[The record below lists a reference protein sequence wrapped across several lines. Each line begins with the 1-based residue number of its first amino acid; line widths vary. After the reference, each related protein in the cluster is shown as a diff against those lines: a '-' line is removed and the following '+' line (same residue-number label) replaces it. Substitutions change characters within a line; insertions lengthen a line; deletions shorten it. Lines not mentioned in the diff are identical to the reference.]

1 MHGRTGA
8 SPRGRQ
14 EAAMTYDLK
23 ITGGTIVDGSGK
35 PGFAGDL
42 GIKDGKVVALGKA
55 DGPAATTI
63 DARGKI
69 VSPGF
74 VDVHTH
80 YDAQIL
86 WDRMLSISPWHGVTT
101 TVIGNCGFG
110 VAPTKAIHRKL
121 IMQTLEKVE
130 GMSLEALEAGLGN
143 AWPFETFPQYL
154 DTLEK
159 QGTAINIAALF
170 GHTPLR
176 LYVMGEESTER
187 AATPDEIAKMKTL
200 VREAMDAGAIG
211 FGTSV
216 SVSHNGYAG
225 KPVPSRQA
233 TVEEMDALVSVMG
246 ELKRGLMQITIGRDF
261 STRQVGG
268 VSRTYNAPVTW
279 TALLSYLYGPG
290 GHRKQLDLAAEQRK
304 SGAMVIPQVSCRP
317 LNFEFTFAEPFIF
330 DVMKFMNELAVEDAK
345 TPGTRRRAYA
355 DPAWREKL
363 RRDVTPLFR
372 NWWDRVVIA
381 WAPSAREL
389 EEQPLAD
396 AARKLGRDPVDLA
409 LDLALANDLQARFR
423 MAVMNFDE
431 KEVAELITDPHT
443 VIALSDA
450 GAHASQLCDACYS
463 TYLLGHWVRE
473 KKTLTIEQAVH
484 QLTQRPAE
492 MFGITDRGLLAEG
505 RPADVVVF
513 DPRTVAPGPL
523 KRVYDLPAGADRL
536 VSEATG
542 VDAVIVN
549 GRIIRQNGN
558 DVVAADDRLPGRVLR
573 HGRAA

>member
-1 MHGRTGA
+1 MA
-8 SPRGRQ
+8 L
-14 EAAMTYDLK
+14 DLK
-23 ITGGTIVDGSGK
+23 ITGGTIVDGTGK
-35 PGFAGDL
+35 PGYAGDV
-42 GIKDGKVVALGKA
+42 GIKDGKVVAVGKVEG
-55 DGPAATTI
+55 DAARTI
-63 DARGKI
+63 DATGRI
-69 VSPGF
+69 VAPGF

-80 YDAQIL
+80 YDAQVL
-86 WDRMLSISPWHGVTT
+86 WDRMLTISPWHGVTT

-130 GMSLEALEAGLGN
+130 GMSLEALEAGLGT

-159 QGTAINIAALF
+159 QGSAINIAALF

-187 AATPDEIAKMKTL
+187 AATADEIARMKVL

-261 STRQVGG
+261 STRHMAE
-268 VSRTYNAPVTW
+268 VSRKYQIPVTW
-279 TALLSYLYGPG
+279 TALLSHLYGPG

-304 SGAMVIPQVSCRP
+304 SGAVVIPQVSCRP
-317 LNFEFTFAEPFIF
+317 LNFEVTFAEPFIF
-330 DVMKFMNELAVEDAK
+330 DVMPFMIELAKAEAK
-345 TPGTRRRAYA
+345 EPGTRRRAYA

-363 RRDVTPLFR
+363 RSEVTPLFR
-372 NWWDRVVIA
+372 NWWDRVVIG
-381 WAPSAREL
+381 WSPSHREL
-389 EEQPLAD
+389 EEQPLTAA
-396 AARKLGRDPVDLA
+396 AARLGKDPVDLA
-409 LDLALANDLQARFR
+409 LDISLADDLQTRFR

-463 TYLLGHWVRE
+463 THLLGHWVRE
-473 KKTLTIEQAVH
+473 RKTFTIEQAVH

-492 MFGITDRGLLAEG
+492 MFGITDRGVLAEG

-513 DPRTVAPGPL
+513 DPATVGPGPL

-536 VSEATG
+536 VSEASG
-542 VDAVIVN
+542 IDAVIVN
-549 GRIIRQNGN
+549 GRLIRRDGK
-558 DVVAADDRLPGRVLR
+558 DAVAANDRLPGRVLR

>member
-1 MHGRTGA
+1 
-8 SPRGRQ
+8 
-14 EAAMTYDLK
+14 MTYDLK
-23 ITGGTIVDGSGK
+23 ITGGTIVDGTGK
-35 PGFAGDL
+35 PGFVGDI

-55 DGPAATTI
+55 EGAATKTI
-63 DARGKI
+63 DAKGKV

-86 WDRMLSISPWHGVTT
+86 WDRMLTISPWHGVTT

-110 VAPTKAIHRKL
+110 VAPTHAIHRKL
-121 IMQTLEKVE
+121 ILQTLEKVE
-130 GMSLEALEAGLGN
+130 GMSLDALQAGLGDV
-143 AWPFETFPQYL
+143 WPFETFPQYL
-154 DTLEK
+154 DTVEK
-159 QGTAINIAALF
+159 RGVAINVAALF

-176 LYVMGEESTER
+176 LYVMGEASTER
-187 AATPDEIAKMKTL
+187 AATADEIAAMKKL

-216 SVSHNGYAG
+216 SVSHNGYGG

-233 TVEEMDALVSVMG
+233 TVEEMDSLVSVMG

-261 STRQVGG
+261 STKAMAE
-268 VSRTYNAPVTW
+268 VSRKYNVPVTW

-304 SGAMVIPQVSCRP
+304 SGAIVIPQVSCRP
-317 LNFEFTFAEPFIF
+317 LNFELTFAEPFIF
-330 DVMKFMNELAVEDAK
+330 DVMKFMNELAIEDAK
-345 TPGTRRRAYA
+345 SPGTRRRAYA

-363 RRDVTPLFR
+363 RSEVTPLFR
-372 NWWDRVVIA
+372 QWWDRTTIA

-389 EEQPLAD
+389 EEMPLSE
-396 AARKLGRDPVDLA
+396 AAAKLGKDPVDLA
-409 LDLALANDLQARFR
+409 LDLSLDNDLQARFR
-423 MAVMNFDE
+423 VAVMNFDE

-443 VIALSDA
+443 IIALSDA
-450 GAHASQLCDACYS
+450 GAHANQLCDACYS
-463 TYLLGHWVRE
+463 TYLLGHWVRD
-473 KKTLTIEQAVH
+473 KKTFTIEEAVH
-484 QLTQRPAE
+484 NLTQRPAE
-492 MFGITDRGLLAEG
+492 MFGITDRGVLAEG

-513 DPRTVAPGPL
+513 DPATVGPGPL

-536 VSEATG
+536 VADANG
-542 VDAVIVN
+542 IDAVIVN
-549 GRIIRQNGN
+549 GRLVRQNN
-558 DVVAADDRLPGRVLR
+558 KDMVAANDKLPGRLLR

>member
-1 MHGRTGA
+1 
-8 SPRGRQ
+8 
-14 EAAMTYDLK
+14 MTYDLK
-23 ITGGTIVDGSGK
+23 ITGGTIVDGTGK
-35 PGFAGDL
+35 PGFVGDL
-42 GIKDGKVVALGKA
+42 GIKDGKVVTLGKV
-55 DGPAATTI
+55 DGSATTTI
-63 DARGKI
+63 DATGKV

-86 WDRMLSISPWHGVTT
+86 WDRMLSISPWHGITT

-121 IMQTLEKVE
+121 ILQTLEKVE
-130 GMSLEALEAGLGN
+130 GMSLDALQAGVGDS
-143 AWPFETFPQYL
+143 WPFEAFPQYL

-159 QGTAINIAALF
+159 RGSAINVAALF

-176 LYVMGEESTER
+176 MYVMGEESTER
-187 AATPDEIAKMKTL
+187 AATADEIGAMKTL
-200 VREAMDAGAIG
+200 VREAMEAGAIG
-211 FGTSV
+211 FGSSV

-246 ELKRGLMQITIGRDF
+246 DMKRGLMQITIGREF
-261 STRQVGG
+261 STRHMAE
-268 VSRTYNAPVTW
+268 VSRKYGVPVTW

-290 GHRKQLDLAAEQRK
+290 GHRKQLELAAEQRK
-304 SGAMVIPQVSCRP
+304 SGALVIPQVSCRP

-330 DVMKFMNELAVEDAK
+330 DVMKFMNELAIKDSK

-363 RRDVTPLFR
+363 RSEVTPLFQR
-372 NWWDRVVIA
+372 WWDRVVIA
-381 WAPSAREL
+381 WAPSAKEL
-389 EEQPLAD
+389 EEQPLAQA
-396 AARKLGRDPVDLA
+396 AARLGKDPVDLA
-409 LDLALANDLQARFR
+409 LDLALASDLQARFR

-443 VIALSDA
+443 IIALSDA

-463 TYLLGHWVRE
+463 TYLLGHWVRD
-473 KKTLTIEQAVH
+473 KKTFTIEQAVH
-484 QLTQRPAE
+484 NLTQRPAE

-513 DPRTVAPGPL
+513 DPKTVGPGPL

-536 VSEATG
+536 VSEASGIT
-542 VDAVIVN
+542 AVIVN
-549 GRIIRQNGN
+549 GKLIRRDGK
-558 DVVAADDRLPGRVLR
+558 DAVAANDKLPGRLLR

>member
-1 MHGRTGA
+1 
-8 SPRGRQ
+8 
-14 EAAMTYDLK
+14 MTYDLK
-23 ITGGTIVDGSGK
+23 IAGGTIVDGTGK
-35 PGFAGDL
+35 AGFVGDV
-42 GIKDGKVVALGKA
+42 GIKDGKVVAFGKA
-55 DGPAATTI
+55 DGDATTTI
-63 DARGKI
+63 DAKGKV

-86 WDRMLSISPWHGVTT
+86 WDRMLTISPWHGVTT

-130 GMSLEALEAGLGN
+130 GMSLDALQAGLGE

-159 QGTAINIAALF
+159 RGSAINVAALF

-176 LYVMGEESTER
+176 MYVMGESSTER
-187 AATPDEIAKMKTL
+187 AATADEIGAMKKL
-200 VREAMDAGAIG
+200 MREAMEAGAIG

-233 TVEEMDALVSVMG
+233 TVEEMDSLVSVMG
-246 ELKRGLMQITIGRDF
+246 EMKRGLMQITIGREF
-261 STRQVGG
+261 STRHMAE
-268 VSRTYNAPVTW
+268 VSRKYGVPVTW
-279 TALLSYLYGPG
+279 TALLSHLYGPG
-290 GHRKQLDLAAEQRK
+290 GHRKQLDLAAEQRR

-330 DVMKFMNELAVEDAK
+330 DVMKFMNELAIEDAK
-345 TPGTRRRAYA
+345 APGTRRRAYA

-363 RRDVTPLFR
+363 RSEVTPLFQR
-372 NWWDRVVIA
+372 WWDRVVIA

-389 EEQPLAD
+389 EEMPLAS
-396 AARKLGRDPVDLA
+396 AAAKLGKDPVDLA

-443 VIALSDA
+443 IIALSDA

-463 TYLLGHWVRE
+463 THLLGHWVRE
-473 KKTLTIEQAVH
+473 RKTLTVEEAVH
-484 QLTQRPAE
+484 HLTQRPAE
-492 MFGITDRGLLAEG
+492 MFGITDRGVLAEG

-513 DPRTVAPGPL
+513 DSATVGPGPL

-536 VSEATG
+536 VSEASG
-542 VDAVIVN
+542 IDAVIVN
-549 GRIIRQNGN
+549 GRLIRQNN
-558 DVVAADDRLPGRVLR
+558 KDTVAANDKLPGRLLR

>member
-1 MHGRTGA
+1 MA
-8 SPRGRQ
+8 F
-14 EAAMTYDLK
+14 DLK
-23 ITGGTIVDGSGK
+23 ITGGTIVDGTGK
-35 PGFAGDL
+35 PGFAGDI

-55 DGPAATTI
+55 EGPAAATI
-63 DARGKI
+63 DAAGRI
-69 VSPGF
+69 VAPGF

-80 YDAQIL
+80 YDAQVL

-110 VAPTKAIHRKL
+110 VAPTRAAHRKL

-130 GMSLEALEAGLGN
+130 GMSLEALEAGLGT

-159 QGTAINIAALF
+159 QGSAINIAALF

-187 AATPDEIAKMKTL
+187 AATPDEIARMKTL

-261 STRQVGG
+261 STRHMAE
-268 VSRTYNAPVTW
+268 VSRKYQIPVTW
-279 TALLSYLYGPG
+279 TALLSHLYGPG

-304 SGAMVIPQVSCRP
+304 SGAVVIPQVSCRP
-317 LNFEFTFAEPFIF
+317 LNFEVTFAEPFIF
-330 DVMKFMNELAVEDAK
+330 DVMPFMNELAKADAK
-345 TPGTRRRAYA
+345 EPGTRRRAYA

-363 RRDVTPLFR
+363 RSEVTPLFR
-372 NWWDRVVIA
+372 NWWDRVVIG
-381 WAPSAREL
+381 WSPSHREL
-389 EEQPLAD
+389 EEQPLTAA
-396 AARKLGRDPVDLA
+396 AARLGKDPVDLA
-409 LDLALANDLQARFR
+409 LDISLADDLQTRFR

-463 TYLLGHWVRE
+463 THLLGHWVRE
-473 KKTLTIEQAVH
+473 RKTFTIEQAVH

-492 MFGITDRGLLAEG
+492 MFGITDRGVLAQG

-513 DPRTVAPGPL
+513 DPATVGPGPL

-536 VSEATG
+536 IAEASG
-542 VDAVIVN
+542 IDAVIVN
-549 GRIIRQNGN
+549 GRVIRRDGK
-558 DVVAADDRLPGRVLR
+558 DAVAANDRLPGRVLR

>member
-1 MHGRTGA
+1 M
-8 SPRGRQ
+8 S
-14 EAAMTYDLK
+14 YDLK
-23 ITGGTIVDGSGK
+23 ITGGTIVDGTGK
-35 PGFAGDL
+35 AGFVGDL
-42 GIKDGKVVALGKA
+42 GIKDGKVVAMGKA
-55 DGPAATTI
+55 DGPATTTI
-63 DARGKI
+63 DVTGKV

-121 IMQTLEKVE
+121 ILQTLEKVE
-130 GMSLEALEAGLGN
+130 GMSIGALQAGLGEV
-143 AWPFETFPQYL
+143 WPFETFPQYL
-154 DTLEK
+154 DAVEK
-159 QGTAINIAALF
+159 RGSAINVAALF

-176 LYVMGEESTER
+176 MYVMGEESTER
-187 AATPDEIAKMKTL
+187 AATQDEINAMKKL
-200 VREAMDAGAIG
+200 MREAMEAGAIG

-233 TVEEMDALVSVMG
+233 TVDEMDQLVSVMG
-246 ELKRGLMQITIGRDF
+246 DMKRGLMQITIGREF
-261 STRQVGG
+261 STRHMAE
-268 VSRTYNAPVTW
+268 VSRKYGVPVTW

-330 DVMKFMNELAVEDAK
+330 DVMKFMNELAMADAK
-345 TPGTRRRAYA
+345 APGTRRRAYA

-363 RRDVTPLFR
+363 RSEVTPLFQR
-372 NWWDRVVIA
+372 WWERVVIA
-381 WAPSAREL
+381 WAPSHKEL
-389 EEQPLAD
+389 EEMPLSAA
-396 AARKLGRDPVDLA
+396 AARLGKDPVDLA

-431 KEVAELITDPHT
+431 KEVAELITDPNT
-443 VIALSDA
+443 IIALSDA

-463 TYLLGHWVRE
+463 THLLGHWVRE
-473 KKTLTIEQAVH
+473 RKVFTIEEAVH
-484 QLTQRPAE
+484 NLTQRPAE

-513 DPRTVAPGPL
+513 DARTVGPGPL
-523 KRVYDLPAGADRL
+523 KRVNDLPAGADRL
-536 VSEATG
+536 VSQASG
-542 VDAVIVN
+542 IDAVIVN
-549 GRIIRQNGN
+549 GELIRRDNKDVFAAN
-558 DVVAADDRLPGRVLR
+558 DKLPGRLLR
-573 HGRAA
+573 SGRAA

>member
-1 MHGRTGA
+1 
-8 SPRGRQ
+8 
-14 EAAMTYDLK
+14 MTFDLK
-23 ITGGTIVDGSGK
+23 ITGGTIVDGTGK
-35 PGFAGDL
+35 PGFVGDL
-42 GIKDGKVVALGKA
+42 GIKDGKVVAIGKA
-55 DGPAATTI
+55 DGPAAQTI
-63 DARGKI
+63 DATGK
-69 VSPGF
+69 VVAPGF

-86 WDRMLSISPWHGVTT
+86 WDRMLTISPWHGVTT

-110 VAPTKAIHRKL
+110 VAPTREIHRKM

-130 GMSLEALEAGLGN
+130 GMSLEALEAGLGA

-154 DTLEK
+154 DALEK
-159 QGTAINIAALF
+159 RGSAINVAALF

-187 AATPDEIAKMKTL
+187 AATADEVGAMKKL
-200 VREAMDAGAIG
+200 VREAMESGAIG

-225 KPVPSRQA
+225 KPVPSLQA
-233 TVEEMDALVSVMG
+233 TPEEIDSLVSVMG

-261 STRQVGG
+261 STRHMAE
-268 VSRTYNAPVTW
+268 VSRKYNIPVTW
-279 TALLSYLYGPG
+279 TALLSHLYGPG

-304 SGAMVIPQVSCRP
+304 SGALVIPQVSCRP
-317 LNFEFTFAEPFIF
+317 LNFEVTFAEPFIF
-330 DVMKFMNELAVEDAK
+330 DVMPFMNDLAKADAK
-345 TPGTRRRAYA
+345 EPGTRRRAYA

-363 RRDVTPLFR
+363 RSEVTPLFR

-381 WAPSAREL
+381 WSPSHREL
-389 EEQPLAD
+389 EEQPLT
-396 AARKLGRDPVDLA
+396 AAAAKLGKDPVDLA
-409 LDLALANDLQARFR
+409 LDISLADDLQTRFR

-431 KEVAELITDPHT
+431 KEVAELITDPNT
-443 VIALSDA
+443 IIALSDA

-463 TYLLGHWVRE
+463 THLLGHWVRE
-473 KKTLTIEQAVH
+473 RKVFTLEEAVH
-484 QLTQRPAE
+484 NLTQRPAE
-492 MFGITDRGLLAEG
+492 MFGIIDRGVLAEG

-513 DPRTVAPGPL
+513 DPKTVNPGPL

-536 VSEATG
+536 VSDASG
-542 VDAVIVN
+542 IDAVVVN
-549 GRIIRQNGN
+549 GRIIRRNNKDTVTAN
-558 DVVAADDRLPGRVLR
+558 DKLPGRLLR

>member
-1 MHGRTGA
+1 M
-8 SPRGRQ
+8 S
-14 EAAMTYDLK
+14 YDLK

-35 PGFAGDL
+35 SGFIGDL
-42 GIKDGKVVALGKA
+42 GIKDGKVAALGKA
-55 DGPAATTI
+55 SGDARQTI
-63 DARGKI
+63 DAAGR
-69 VSPGF
+69 VVCPGF

-86 WDRMLSISPWHGVTT
+86 WDRSLSISPWHGVTT

-110 VAPTKAIHRKL
+110 VAPTRAQHRKL
-121 IMQTLEKVE
+121 ILQTLEKVE
-130 GMSLEALEAGLGN
+130 GMSLDALQAGVGD

-154 DTLEK
+154 DTVEK
-159 QGTAINIAALF
+159 RGSAINVAALF

-176 LYVMGEESTER
+176 LYVMGEASTER
-187 AATPDEIAKMKTL
+187 AATPDEIGEMKRL
-200 VREAMDAGAIG
+200 VREAMEAGAIG

-216 SVSHNGYAG
+216 TVSHNGYG
-225 KPVPSRQA
+225 GRPVPSRQA
-233 TVEEMDALVSVMG
+233 TPEEMDSLVSVLG
-246 ELKRGLMQITIGRDF
+246 ELRRGLMQVTVGRDF
-261 STRQVGG
+261 STKAMAE
-268 VSRTYNAPVTW
+268 VSRKYGIPVTW
-279 TALLSYLYGPG
+279 TALLSYMYGPG
-290 GHRKQLDLAAEQRK
+290 GHLKQLALAEEQRK
-304 SGAMVIPQVSCRP
+304 SGALVIPQVSCRP

-330 DVMKFMNELAVEDAK
+330 DVMKFMNELTVEDARS
-345 TPGTRRRAYA
+345 PGTRRRAYG

-363 RRDVTPLFR
+363 RSEVTPLFR

-381 WAPSAREL
+381 WSPSTREL
-389 EEQPLAD
+389 EEMPLA
-396 AARKLGRDPVDLA
+396 AAAAKLGKDPVDLA

-450 GAHASQLCDACYS
+450 GAHASQLCDACYA

-473 KKTLTIEQAVH
+473 RKTFTVEQAVH
-484 QLTQRPAE
+484 NLTQRPAE

-513 DPRTVAPGPL
+513 DPATVGPGPL

-536 VSEATG
+536 ISEASG
-542 VDAVIVN
+542 IDAVVVN
-549 GRIIRQNGN
+549 GTIIRRSGKDTVGAN
-558 DVVAADDRLPGRVLR
+558 DKLPGRLLR

>member
-1 MHGRTGA
+1 
-8 SPRGRQ
+8 
-14 EAAMTYDLK
+14 MTYDIK
-23 ITGGTIVDGSGK
+23 ITGGTIVDGTGK
-35 PGFAGDL
+35 PGFAGDV
-42 GIKDGKVVALGKA
+42 GVKDGRVVAVGKA
-55 DGPAATTI
+55 EGAAERTI
-63 DARGKI
+63 DARDKM
-69 VSPGF
+69 VAPGF

-110 VAPTKAIHRKL
+110 VAPTRAIHRRM

-130 GMSLEALEAGLGN
+130 GMSLEALQAGLGEV
-143 AWPFETFPQYL
+143 WPFETFPQYL
-154 DTLEK
+154 DALEK
-159 QGTAINIAALF
+159 RGSAINVAALF

-176 LYVMGEESTER
+176 LYVMGEASTER
-187 AATPDEIAKMKTL
+187 AATPDEVVAMKKL
-200 VREAMDAGAIG
+200 VREAMEAGAIG

-233 TVEEMDALVSVMG
+233 TVEEMDQLVSVMG
-246 ELKRGLMQITIGRDF
+246 EMKRGLMQITIGRDF
-261 STRQVGG
+261 STKHMAE
-268 VSRTYNAPVTW
+268 VSRKYGIPVTW

-290 GHRKQLDLAAEQRK
+290 GHRKQLDLAAEQRR

-330 DVMKFMNELAVEDAK
+330 DTMKFMNELAAADAREA
-345 TPGTRRRAYA
+345 GTRRRAYA
-355 DPAWREKL
+355 DPSWREKL
-363 RRDVTPLFR
+363 RSEVTPVFQR
-372 NWWDRVVIA
+372 WWDRVVIA
-381 WAPSAREL
+381 WSPSAREL
-389 EEQPLAD
+389 EEMPLAS
-396 AARKLGRDPVDLA
+396 AAAKVGKDPVDLA
-409 LDLALANDLQARFR
+409 LDIALADDLQTRFR

-450 GAHASQLCDACYS
+450 GAHANQLCDACYS
-463 TYLLGHWVRE
+463 THLLGHWVRE
-473 KKTLTIEQAVH
+473 KKTLTVEQAVH

-492 MFGITDRGLLAEG
+492 MFGITDRGVLTEG

-513 DPRTVAPGPL
+513 DPKTVAPGPL

-536 VSEATG
+536 VSEASG
-542 VDAVIVN
+542 IDAVIVN
-549 GRIIRQNGN
+549 GRLIRQGN
-558 DVVAADDRLPGRVLR
+558 KDVVTAGDRLPGRLLR

>member
-1 MHGRTGA
+1 
-8 SPRGRQ
+8 
-14 EAAMTYDLK
+14 MTYDLK

-35 PGFAGDL
+35 PGFTGDV
-42 GIKDGKVVALGKA
+42 GVKDGKVVALGKA
-55 DGPAATTI
+55 EGPGTTTI
-63 DARGKI
+63 DAKGKV

-130 GMSLEALEAGLGN
+130 GMSLEALEAGLGMS
-143 AWPFETFPQYL
+143 WPFETFPQYL
-154 DTLEK
+154 DALEK
-159 QGTAINIAALF
+159 RGSAINVAALF

-176 LYVMGEESTER
+176 LYIMGEESTER
-187 AATPDEIAKMKTL
+187 AATADEIGAMKKL

-261 STRQVGG
+261 STRHMAE
-268 VSRTYNAPVTW
+268 VSRKYNVPVTW

-304 SGAMVIPQVSCRP
+304 AGALVIPQVSCRP

-345 TPGTRRRAYA
+345 SPGTRRRAYA

-363 RRDVTPLFR
+363 RSEVTPLFR
-372 NWWDRVVIA
+372 NWWDRVIIA

-396 AARKLGRDPVDLA
+396 AARKLGKDPVDLA
-409 LDLALANDLQARFR
+409 LELALANDLQARFR

-431 KEVAELITDPHT
+431 KEVAELITDPNT
-443 VIALSDA
+443 IIALSDA

-473 KKTLTIEQAVH
+473 KKTFTVEQAVH
-484 QLTQRPAE
+484 NLTQRPAE

-513 DPRTVAPGPL
+513 DPKTVGPGPL

-536 VSEATG
+536 VSEASG
-542 VDAVIVN
+542 IDAVIVN
-549 GRIIRQNGN
+549 GKLIRRDGK
-558 DVVAADDRLPGRVLR
+558 DAVAANDRLPGRLLR

>member
-1 MHGRTGA
+1 
-8 SPRGRQ
+8 
-14 EAAMTYDLK
+14 
-23 ITGGTIVDGSGK
+23 
-35 PGFAGDL
+35 
-42 GIKDGKVVALGKA
+42 
-55 DGPAATTI
+55 
-63 DARGKI
+63 
-69 VSPGF
+69 
-74 VDVHTH
+74 
-80 YDAQIL
+80 
-86 WDRMLSISPWHGVTT
+86 MLSISPWHGVTT

-130 GMSLEALEAGLGN
+130 GMSLEALQAGLGN
-143 AWPFETFPQYL
+143 DWPFETFPQYL
-154 DTLEK
+154 DALEK
-159 QGTAINIAALF
+159 RGSAINVAALF

-176 LYVMGEESTER
+176 MYVMGEAATER
-187 AATPDEIAKMKTL
+187 AATADEIAAMKKL
-200 VREAMDAGAIG
+200 MRDAMEAGAIG

-233 TVEEMDALVSVMG
+233 TVEEMDAMVSVMG
-246 ELKRGLMQITIGRDF
+246 EMKRGLMQITIGREF
-261 STRQVGG
+261 STRHMAE
-268 VSRTYNAPVTW
+268 VSRKYGVPVTW

-330 DVMKFMNELAVEDAK
+330 DVMKFMNELAVKDSK

-363 RRDVTPLFR
+363 RSEVTPLFQR
-372 NWWDRVVIA
+372 WWDRVVIA

-389 EEQPLAD
+389 EEMPLA
-396 AARKLGRDPVDLA
+396 AAAAKLGKDPVDLA
-409 LDLALANDLQARFR
+409 LDLALASDLQARFR

-431 KEVAELITDPHT
+431 KEVAELITDPNT
-443 VIALSDA
+443 IIALSDA

-473 KKTLTIEQAVH
+473 RRTFTIEQAVH
-484 QLTQRPAE
+484 NLTQRPAE

-513 DPRTVAPGPL
+513 DPKTVGPGPL

-536 VSEATG
+536 VSEASG
-542 VDAVIVN
+542 IDAVIVN
-549 GRIIRQNGN
+549 GKLIRRDGK
-558 DVVAADDRLPGRVLR
+558 DVVAANDMLPGRLLR
-573 HGRAA
+573 RGRAA

>member
-1 MHGRTGA
+1 
-8 SPRGRQ
+8 
-14 EAAMTYDLK
+14 MTYDLK
-23 ITGGTIVDGSGK
+23 ITGGTIVDGTGK
-35 PGFAGDL
+35 PGFLGDL
-42 GIKDGKVVALGKA
+42 GIKDGKVVTLGKA

-63 DARGKI
+63 DATGKV

-86 WDRMLSISPWHGVTT
+86 WDRMLTISPWHGVTT

-121 IMQTLEKVE
+121 ILQTLEKVE
-130 GMSLEALEAGLGN
+130 GMSLDALQAGLGDV
-143 AWPFETFPQYL
+143 WPFETFPQYL
-154 DTLEK
+154 DTIEK
-159 QGTAINIAALF
+159 RGSAINVAVLF

-176 LYVMGEESTER
+176 LYVMGKAATER
-187 AATPDEIAKMKTL
+187 AATVGELAAMKKL
-200 VREAMDAGAIG
+200 MREAMEAGAIG
-211 FGTSV
+211 FGTSK

-233 TVEEMDALVSVMG
+233 TVEEMDGLVSVMG
-246 ELKRGLMQITIGRDF
+246 EMKRGLMQITIGREF
-261 STRQVGG
+261 STRHMAE
-268 VSRTYNAPVTW
+268 VSRKYGIPVTW

-317 LNFEFTFAEPFIF
+317 LNFEFTFAEPFVF
-330 DVMKFMNELAVEDAK
+330 DVMKFMNELAIEDAK
-345 TPGTRRRAYA
+345 TSGTRRRAYT

-363 RRDVTPLFR
+363 RSEVTPLFQR
-372 NWWDRVVIA
+372 WWDRVVIA

-389 EEQPLAD
+389 EEMPLA
-396 AARKLGRDPVDLA
+396 AAAAKLGKDPVDLA
-409 LDLALANDLQARFR
+409 LDLALANNLQARFR

-431 KEVAELITDPHT
+431 KEVAELITDPNT
-443 VIALSDA
+443 IIALSDA

-473 KKTLTIEQAVH
+473 RKTFTIEQAVH
-484 QLTQRPAE
+484 NLTQRPAE

-513 DPRTVAPGPL
+513 DPKTVGPGPL

-536 VSEATG
+536 VSEASG
-542 VDAVIVN
+542 IDAVIVN
-549 GRIIRQNGN
+549 GKLIRRDGK
-558 DVVAADDRLPGRVLR
+558 DAVAANDKLPGRLLR
-573 HGRAA
+573 QGRAA

>member
-1 MHGRTGA
+1 
-8 SPRGRQ
+8 
-14 EAAMTYDLK
+14 MTYDLK
-23 ITGGTIVDGSGK
+23 ITGGTIVDGTGK
-35 PGFAGDL
+35 PGFVGDI

-55 DGPAATTI
+55 EGAATKTI
-63 DARGKI
+63 DAKGKV

-86 WDRMLSISPWHGVTT
+86 WDRMLTISPWHGVTT

-110 VAPTKAIHRKL
+110 VAPTHAIHRKL
-121 IMQTLEKVE
+121 ILQTLEKVE
-130 GMSLEALEAGLGN
+130 GMSLDALQAGLGDV
-143 AWPFETFPQYL
+143 WPFETFPQYL
-154 DTLEK
+154 DAVEK
-159 QGTAINIAALF
+159 RGVAINVAALF

-176 LYVMGEESTER
+176 LYVMGEASTER
-187 AATPDEIAKMKTL
+187 AATADEIAAMKKL

-216 SVSHNGYAG
+216 SVSHNGYGG

-233 TVEEMDALVSVMG
+233 TVEEMDSLVSVMG

-261 STRQVGG
+261 STKAMAE
-268 VSRTYNAPVTW
+268 VSRKYNVPVTW

-304 SGAMVIPQVSCRP
+304 SGAIVIPQVSCRP
-317 LNFEFTFAEPFIF
+317 LNFELTFAEPFIF
-330 DVMKFMNELAVEDAK
+330 DVMKFMNELAIEDAK
-345 TPGTRRRAYA
+345 SPGTRRRAYA

-363 RRDVTPLFR
+363 RSEVTPLFR
-372 NWWDRVVIA
+372 QWWDRTTIA

-389 EEQPLAD
+389 EEMPLSE
-396 AARKLGRDPVDLA
+396 AAAKLGKDPVDLA
-409 LDLALANDLQARFR
+409 LDLSLDNDLQARFR
-423 MAVMNFDE
+423 VAVMNFDE

-443 VIALSDA
+443 IIALSDA
-450 GAHASQLCDACYS
+450 GAHANQLCDACYS
-463 TYLLGHWVRE
+463 TYLLGHWVRD
-473 KKTLTIEQAVH
+473 KKTFTIEEAVH
-484 QLTQRPAE
+484 NLTQRPAE
-492 MFGITDRGLLAEG
+492 MFGITDRGVLAEG

-513 DPRTVAPGPL
+513 DPATVGPGPL

-536 VSEATG
+536 VADANG
-542 VDAVIVN
+542 IDAVIVN
-549 GRIIRQNGN
+549 GRLVRQNN
-558 DVVAADDRLPGRVLR
+558 KDMVAANDKLPGRLLR

>member
-1 MHGRTGA
+1 MA
-8 SPRGRQ
+8 F
-14 EAAMTYDLK
+14 DLK
-23 ITGGTIVDGSGK
+23 ITGGTIVDGTGK
-35 PGFAGDL
+35 PGFAGDI

-55 DGPAATTI
+55 EGPAAATI
-63 DARGKI
+63 DAAGRI
-69 VSPGF
+69 VAPGF

-80 YDAQIL
+80 YDAQVL

-110 VAPTKAIHRKL
+110 VAPTRAAHRKL

-130 GMSLEALEAGLGN
+130 GMSLEALEAGLGT

-159 QGTAINIAALF
+159 QGSAINIAALF

-187 AATPDEIAKMKTL
+187 AATPDEIARMKTL

-261 STRQVGG
+261 STRHMAE
-268 VSRTYNAPVTW
+268 VSRKYQIPVTW
-279 TALLSYLYGPG
+279 TALLSHLYGPG

-304 SGAMVIPQVSCRP
+304 SGAVVIPQVSCRP
-317 LNFEFTFAEPFIF
+317 LNFEVTFAEPFIF
-330 DVMKFMNELAVEDAK
+330 DVMPFMNELAKADAK
-345 TPGTRRRAYA
+345 EPGTRRRAYA

-363 RRDVTPLFR
+363 RSEVTPLFR
-372 NWWDRVVIA
+372 NWWDRVVIG
-381 WAPSAREL
+381 WSPSHRDL
-389 EEQPLAD
+389 EEQPLTAA
-396 AARKLGRDPVDLA
+396 AARLGKDPVDLA
-409 LDLALANDLQARFR
+409 LDISLADDLQTRFR

-463 TYLLGHWVRE
+463 THLLGHWVRE
-473 KKTLTIEQAVH
+473 RKTFTIEQAVH

-492 MFGITDRGLLAEG
+492 MFGITDRGVLAQG

-513 DPRTVAPGPL
+513 DPATVGPGPL

-536 VSEATG
+536 IAEASG
-542 VDAVIVN
+542 IDAVIVN
-549 GRIIRQNGN
+549 GRVIRRDGK
-558 DVVAADDRLPGRVLR
+558 DAVAANDRLPGRVLR

>member
-1 MHGRTGA
+1 M
-8 SPRGRQ
+8 S
-14 EAAMTYDLK
+14 YDLK
-23 ITGGTIVDGSGK
+23 ITGGTIIDGTGK
-35 PGFAGDL
+35 PGFIGDL
-42 GIKDGKVVALGKA
+42 GIKDGRIATMGEA
-55 DGPAATTI
+55 EGPAAATI
-63 DARGKI
+63 DARGRV

-110 VAPTKAIHRKL
+110 VAPTRAAHRRL
-121 IMQTLEKVE
+121 ILQTLEKVE
-130 GMSLEALEAGLGN
+130 GMSIDALQAGLGD

-159 QGTAINIAALF
+159 QGSAINVAALF

-176 LYVMGEESTER
+176 LYVMGEASTER
-187 AATPDEIAKMKTL
+187 AATADEVAAMKKL
-200 VREAMDAGAIG
+200 VREAMEAGAIG
-211 FGTSV
+211 FGTSM

-233 TVEEMDALVSVMG
+233 TIEEMDALVSVMG
-246 ELKRGLMQITIGRDF
+246 EMKRGLMQITIGREF
-261 STRQVGG
+261 STKAMAE
-268 VSRTYNAPVTW
+268 VSRKYGIPVTW

-304 SGAMVIPQVSCRP
+304 SGALVIPQVSCRP

-330 DVMKFMNELAVEDAK
+330 DVMKFMNELAIEDARS
-345 TPGTRRRAYA
+345 PGARRRAYA
-355 DPAWREKL
+355 DPAWRRKFTSEL
-363 RRDVTPLFR
+363 TPLFQC
-372 NWWDRVVIA
+372 WWNRTIIA
-381 WAPSAREL
+381 WAPSAPEL
-389 EEQPLAD
+389 EELPLAD
-396 AARKLGRDPVDLA
+396 AARKLGKDPVDLA
-409 LDLALANDLQARFR
+409 LDLALASDLQARFR

-431 KEVAELITDPHT
+431 AEVAELITDPHT
-443 VIALSDA
+443 IIALSDA

-463 TYLLGHWVRE
+463 THLLGHWVRE
-473 KKTLTIEQAVH
+473 KKTFSLEQAVH
-484 QLTQRPAE
+484 NLTQRPAE
-492 MFGITDRGLLAEG
+492 MFGITDRGVLAEG

-513 DPRTVAPGPL
+513 DPKTVGPGPL

-536 VSEATG
+536 VSEANG
-542 VDAVIVN
+542 IEAVVVN
-549 GRIIRQNGN
+549 GRLIRRDGK
-558 DVVAADDRLPGRVLR
+558 DAVAINDRLPGRLLR

>member
-1 MHGRTGA
+1 MKLV
-8 SPRGRQ
+8 Q
-14 EAAMTYDLK
+14 EQAMTYDLK
-23 ITGGTIVDGSGK
+23 IMGGTIVDGTGR

-55 DGPAATTI
+55 DGEATQTIGAA
-63 DARGKI
+63 GLI
-69 VSPGF
+69 VAPGF

-86 WDRMLSISPWHGVTT
+86 WDRLLSISPWHGVTT

-110 VAPTKAIHRKL
+110 VAPTRAIHRKL

-130 GMSLEALEAGLGN
+130 GMSLDALQAGLGDD
-143 AWPFETFPQYL
+143 WPFETFPQYL
-154 DTLEK
+154 DALEK
-159 QGTAINIAALF
+159 RGSAINVAALF

-176 LYVMGEESTER
+176 LYVMGEASTER
-187 AATPDEIAKMKTL
+187 AATADEIGAMKKL
-200 VREAMDAGAIG
+200 VREAMEAGAIG

-246 ELKRGLMQITIGRDF
+246 DIKRGLMQITIGREF
-261 STRQVGG
+261 STRHMAE
-268 VSRTYNAPVTW
+268 VSRKYGVPVTW

-304 SGAMVIPQVSCRP
+304 SGALVIPQVSCRP

-330 DVMKFMNELAVEDAK
+330 DVMKFMNELAVEDARV
-345 TPGTRRRAYA
+345 PGIRRRAYA
-355 DPAWREKL
+355 DPAWRQKL
-363 RRDVTPLFR
+363 KSELTPLFQR
-372 NWWDRVVIA
+372 WWDRTVIA
-381 WAPSAREL
+381 WAPSAKEL
-389 EEQPLAD
+389 EEQPLAE
-396 AARKLGRDPVDLA
+396 AAAKLGKDPVDLA

-443 VIALSDA
+443 IIALSDA

-473 KKTLTIEQAVH
+473 RKTFTVEQAVH
-484 QLTQRPAE
+484 HLTQRPAE
-492 MFGITDRGLLAEG
+492 AFGITDRGVLAEG

-513 DPRTVAPGPL
+513 DARTVGPGPL
-523 KRVYDLPAGADRL
+523 RRVYDLPAGADRL
-536 VSEATG
+536 ISDASG
-542 VDAVIVN
+542 IDAVIVN
-549 GRIIRQNGN
+549 GKLIRRDGK
-558 DVVAADDRLPGRVLR
+558 DAVAANDKLPGRLLR

>member
-1 MHGRTGA
+1 M
-8 SPRGRQ
+8 SF
-14 EAAMTYDLK
+14 DLK
-23 ITGGTIVDGSGK
+23 ITGGTIVDGTGK
-35 PGFAGDL
+35 AGYTGDV
-42 GIKDGKVVALGKA
+42 GIKDGKVVALGKVE
-55 DGPAATTI
+55 GPATATI
-63 DARGKI
+63 DAAGKV

-86 WDRMLSISPWHGVTT
+86 WDRLLSISPWHGVTT

-110 VAPTKAIHRKL
+110 VAPTRAAHRKL

-130 GMSLEALEAGLGN
+130 GMSLEALEAGLGT

-154 DTLEK
+154 DTLE
-159 QGTAINIAALF
+159 QRGSAINIAALF

-187 AATPDEIAKMKTL
+187 AATPDEITKMKKL
-200 VREAMDAGAIG
+200 VHEAMDAGAIG

-216 SVSHNGYAG
+216 SISHNGYAG

-233 TVEEMDALVSVMG
+233 TIEEMDALVSVLG
-246 ELKRGLMQITIGRDF
+246 EMKRGLMQITIGRDF
-261 STRQVGG
+261 STRHMAE
-268 VSRTYNAPVTW
+268 VSRKYNVPVTW

-304 SGAMVIPQVSCRP
+304 SGALVIPQVSCRP

-330 DVMKFMNELAVEDAK
+330 DVMKFMNELSQQDAK
-345 TPGTRRRAYA
+345 APGTRRRAYA

-363 RRDVTPLFR
+363 RSEVTPLFR
-372 NWWDRVVIA
+372 SWWDRVVIA
-381 WAPSAREL
+381 WSSSHREL
-389 EEQPLAD
+389 EEQPLSS
-396 AARKLGRDPVDLA
+396 AAAKLGKDPVDLA
-409 LDLALANDLQARFR
+409 LDIALADDLQTRFR

-431 KEVAELITDPHT
+431 KEVAELITDPNT
-443 VIALSDA
+443 IIALSDA

-463 TYLLGHWVRE
+463 THLLAHWVRE
-473 KKTLTIEQAVH
+473 RGTFTIEQAVH
-484 QLTQRPAE
+484 NLTQRPAE
-492 MFGITDRGLLAEG
+492 TFGISDRGVLAEG

-513 DPRTVAPGPL
+513 DPKTVGPGPL

-536 VSEATG
+536 VSEAHG
-542 VDAVIVN
+542 IAAVIVN
-549 GRIIRQNGN
+549 GRIIRQDGK
-558 DVVAADDRLPGRVLR
+558 DAIAANDRLPGRVLR
-573 HGRAA
+573 NGRAA

>member
-1 MHGRTGA
+1 M
-8 SPRGRQ
+8 SF
-14 EAAMTYDLK
+14 DLK
-23 ITGGTIVDGSGK
+23 ITGGTIVDGTGK
-35 PGFAGDL
+35 PGYTGDV

-55 DGPAATTI
+55 DGPAATAI
-63 DARGKI
+63 DAAGMV

-86 WDRMLSISPWHGVTT
+86 WDRLLSISPWHGVTT

-110 VAPTKAIHRKL
+110 VAPTRAAHRKL
-121 IMQTLEKVE
+121 ILQTLEKVE
-130 GMSLEALEAGLGN
+130 GMSLDALQAGVGDD
-143 AWPFETFPQYL
+143 WPFETFPQYL

-159 QGTAINIAALF
+159 RGSAINIAALF

-187 AATPDEIAKMKTL
+187 AATSDEIAKMKRL

-216 SVSHNGYAG
+216 AVSHNGYAG

-233 TVEEMDALVSVMG
+233 TVEEMDSLVSVLG
-246 ELKRGLMQITIGRDF
+246 EMKRGLMQITIGRDF
-261 STRQVGG
+261 SSRHMAE
-268 VSRTYNAPVTW
+268 VSRKYNVPVTW

-304 SGAMVIPQVSCRP
+304 SGALVIPQVSCRP

-330 DVMKFMNELAVEDAK
+330 DVMKFMNELAQADA
-345 TPGTRRRAYA
+345 TAPGTRRRAYA
-355 DPAWREKL
+355 DPEWRKKL
-363 RRDVTPLFR
+363 RGEVTPLFR

-381 WAPSAREL
+381 WSPSHRDL
-389 EEQPLAD
+389 EEQPLTAA
-396 AARKLGRDPVDLA
+396 AARLGEDPVDLA
-409 LDLALANDLQARFR
+409 LDVALADDLQTRFR

-431 KEVAELITDPHT
+431 TEVAELITDPNT
-443 VIALSDA
+443 IIALSDA
-450 GAHASQLCDACYS
+450 GAHANQLCDACYS

-473 KKTLTIEQAVH
+473 RGTFTVEQAVH
-484 QLTQRPAE
+484 NLTQRPAE
-492 MFGITDRGLLAEG
+492 TFGITDRGVLAEG

-513 DPRTVAPGPL
+513 DPKTVGPGPL

-536 VSEATG
+536 VSEAHG
-542 VDAVIVN
+542 IAAVIVN
-549 GRIIRQNGN
+549 GQIIRRDGK
-558 DVVAADDRLPGRVLR
+558 DAVAANDRLPGRVLR
-573 HGRAA
+573 GGRAA

>member
-1 MHGRTGA
+1 MQGQAQQGN
-8 SPRGRQ
+8 
-14 EAAMTYDLK
+14 AMSYDLK
-23 ITGGTIVDGSGK
+23 ITGGTIVDGTGK
-35 PGFAGDL
+35 AGFVGDL
-42 GIKDGKVVALGKA
+42 GIKDGKVVAMGKA
-55 DGPAATTI
+55 DGPATTTI
-63 DARGKI
+63 DVTGKV

-121 IMQTLEKVE
+121 ILQTLEKVE
-130 GMSLEALEAGLGN
+130 GMSIGALQAGLGEV
-143 AWPFETFPQYL
+143 WPFETFPQYL
-154 DTLEK
+154 DAVEK
-159 QGTAINIAALF
+159 RGSAINVAALF

-176 LYVMGEESTER
+176 MYVMGEESTER
-187 AATPDEIAKMKTL
+187 AATQDEINAMKKL
-200 VREAMDAGAIG
+200 MREAMEAGAIG

-233 TVEEMDALVSVMG
+233 TVDEMDQLVSVMG
-246 ELKRGLMQITIGRDF
+246 DMKRGLMQITIGREF
-261 STRQVGG
+261 STRHMAE
-268 VSRTYNAPVTW
+268 VSRKYGVPVTW

-330 DVMKFMNELAVEDAK
+330 DVMKFMNELAMADAK
-345 TPGTRRRAYA
+345 APGTRRRAYA

-363 RRDVTPLFR
+363 RSEVTPLFQR
-372 NWWDRVVIA
+372 WWERVVIA
-381 WAPSAREL
+381 WAPSHKEL
-389 EEQPLAD
+389 EEMPLSAA
-396 AARKLGRDPVDLA
+396 AARLGKDPVDLA

-431 KEVAELITDPHT
+431 KEVAELITDPNT
-443 VIALSDA
+443 IIALSDA

-463 TYLLGHWVRE
+463 THLLGHWVRE
-473 KKTLTIEQAVH
+473 RKVFTIEEAVH
-484 QLTQRPAE
+484 NLTQRPAE

-513 DPRTVAPGPL
+513 DARTVGPGPL
-523 KRVYDLPAGADRL
+523 KRVNDLPAGADRL
-536 VSEATG
+536 VSQASG
-542 VDAVIVN
+542 IDAVIVN
-549 GRIIRQNGN
+549 GELIRRDNKDVFAAN
-558 DVVAADDRLPGRVLR
+558 DKLPGRLLR
-573 HGRAA
+573 SGRAA